1 MIMKSEIW
9 KFIKEF
15 FFKNFKF
22 IDLITEYKNLNL
34 VSIFWV
40 GLTLLYWNVIKIKCF
55 YVETIIVKIQLR
67 DEALQDIKRVKTK
80 LREK

>member
-55 YVETIIVKIQLR
+55 YVETIIVEIQLR